1 MKKII
6 IVKQF
11 KVIILII
18 KIQLLMKQIKLKNMI
33 KIFRYIVNLDKLE
46 NQKQVKMIKKQFL
59 NNILINYIFRINH
72 QINKCIQLKKLKI
85 IIKLKINIKIN
96 LCQKIQLIVIPKKM

>member
-46 NQKQVKMIKKQFL
+46 NQKQVKMIKKQ
-59 NNILINYIFRINH
+59 
-72 QINKCIQLKKLKI
+72 LK
-85 IIKLKINIKIN
+85 
-96 LCQKIQLIVIPKKM
+96 VY

>member
-96 LCQKIQLIVIPKKM
+96 LCQKIQLIVIPKKI

>member
-18 KIQLLMKQIKLKNMI
+18 KIQLLMKQIKLKNII
-33 KIFRYIVNLDKLE
+33 KIFRIIVNLDKLE

-96 LCQKIQLIVIPKKM
+96 LCQKIQLIVIPKKI

>member
-1 MKKII
+1 
-6 IVKQF
+6 
-11 KVIILII
+11 
-18 KIQLLMKQIKLKNMI
+18 MI

-96 LCQKIQLIVIPKKM
+96 LCQKIQLIVIPKKI